1 MINHIQYKTQKY
13 HATYVQI
20 SWIVVLWMHYNR
32 ILTNITYA
40 LNTQIICES

>member
-13 HATYVQI
+13 HAAYDQI
-20 SWIVVLWMHYNR
+20 SCIFVLWIHYNR

-40 LNTQIICES
+40 LIT